1 MTEQDSWNSLHNL
14 KIERKTNILQCYFFI
29 FRSKHCSVC
38 DRCVA
43 KFDHHCPWVGNCVGS
58 GNHRYFMGYLIM
70 LCSLTLLM
78 CFGCYSLIGETC
90 KIEEKGEFGYIGQ
103 FYRYVKCKPWVA
115 WVAGNAAFH
124 FMWVSTLTICQI
136 YQVRLP
142 NHIFLFKKCIFTV
155 LTVLYVLDIC
165 LF

>member
-1 MTEQDSWNSLHNL
+1 
-14 KIERKTNILQCYFFI
+14 
-29 FRSKHCSVC
+29 
-38 DRCVA
+38 
-43 KFDHHCPWVGNCVGS
+43 
-58 GNHRYFMGYLIM
+58 
-70 LCSLTLLM
+70 M

-142 NHIFLFKKCIFTV
+142 NHIFSFQKVHFHSSYCIHSTF
-155 LTVLYVLDIC
+155 
-165 LF
+165 

>member
-1 MTEQDSWNSLHNL
+1 MCP
-14 KIERKTNILQCYFFI
+14 KTHLSPYLCILQCYFFI

-70 LCSLTLLM
+70 LCFLTVLVF
-78 CFGCYSLIGETC
+78 FGCYSLIGETC

-136 YQVRLP
+136 YQVRSTTFFFSKSAFSQ
-142 NHIFLFKKCIFTV
+142 FL
-155 LTVLYVLDIC
+155 L
-165 LF
+165 

>member
-1 MTEQDSWNSLHNL
+1 MLFL
-14 KIERKTNILQCYFFI
+14 YF

-155 LTVLYVLDIC
+155 LTVDILHVLDIC
-165 LF
+165 LLA